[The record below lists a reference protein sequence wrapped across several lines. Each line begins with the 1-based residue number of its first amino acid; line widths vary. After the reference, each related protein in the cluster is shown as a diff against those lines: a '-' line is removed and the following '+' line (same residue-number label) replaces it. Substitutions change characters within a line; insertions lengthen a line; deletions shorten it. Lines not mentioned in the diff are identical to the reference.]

1 MNTTFIFTYL
11 HCFSQQ
17 IIIFQ
22 FSFQPSEQNI
32 QVDWSLKIRAVEHH
46 WNQTSSLKLFY
57 RSGNVFHIEFLIV
70 RSRAAFWGSHW
81 TDVTL
86 ECLVG
91 SCDSFLHA
99 PLSGMWRQRGDTIFI
114 FRAKK
119 ISDQSSV
126 YLSSKLC
133 ISVVSFISFIFVP
146 CLPSTLERESRC
158 DKACMIRSTRQQNG
172 DVGRL
177 EILQLSDLEI
187 FPQAQDS
194 F

>member
-1 MNTTFIFTYL
+1 MNTTFIFIYL

-22 FSFQPSEQNI
+22 FSFQPSQQNI
-32 QVDWSLKIRAVEHH
+32 QVDWSLKITAVEHH
-46 WNQTSSLKLFY
+46 WNQTSSLKLFH

-70 RSRAAFWGSHW
+70 RSRAAFLGSHLSLLSIW
-81 TDVTL
+81 LEVMIAFYMLHFQECGGSGATRYSYSEQRRSVT
-86 ECLVG
+86 
-91 SCDSFLHA
+91 S
-99 PLSGMWRQRGDTIFI
+99 RQST
-114 FRAKK
+114 
-119 ISDQSSV
+119 
-126 YLSSKLC
+126 
-133 ISVVSFISFIFVP
+133 SVVSFISFIFVP

>member
-1 MNTTFIFTYL
+1 MSYPEARRPLPPHTRGEYYIYIHLFISFQPTV
-11 HCFSQQ
+11 
-17 IIIFQ
+17 IFQ

-70 RSRAAFWGSHW
+70 RICSFLRL
-81 TDVTL
+81 TL
-86 ECLVG
+86 YLVWKWFYY
-91 SCDSFLHA
+91 DSILHA
-99 PLSGMWRQRGDTIFI
+99 PLSGMRRQRGDTIFI

-133 ISVVSFISFIFVP
+133 ISVISFISFIVVP

-158 DKACMIRSTRQQNG
+158 DKACMIRS
-172 DVGRL
+172 
-177 EILQLSDLEI
+177 
-187 FPQAQDS
+187 
-194 F
+194 

>member
-1 MNTTFIFTYL
+1 MSYPEARRPLPPHTRGEYYIYIHLFISFQSTV
-11 HCFSQQ
+11 
-17 IIIFQ
+17 IFQ
-22 FSFQPSEQNI
+22 FSFQQSEQNI

-57 RSGNVFHIEFLIV
+57 RSGNVFHIEFIIV
-70 RSRAAFWGSHW
+70 RSRTAFWGSHW

-86 ECLVG
+86 EYLVR
-91 SCDSFLHA
+91 SYDSFLHA
-99 PLSGMWRQRGDTIFI
+99 PLSGMRRQRGDTIFI

-133 ISVVSFISFIFVP
+133 ISVISFISFIVVP

-158 DKACMIRSTRQQNG
+158 DKACMIRS
-172 DVGRL
+172 
-177 EILQLSDLEI
+177 
-187 FPQAQDS
+187 
-194 F
+194 

>member
-1 MNTTFIFTYL
+1 MSYPEARRPLPPHTRGEYYIYIHLFISFQSTV
-11 HCFSQQ
+11 
-17 IIIFQ
+17 IFQ

-46 WNQTSSLKLFY
+46 WNQTSSLKLFH
-57 RSGNVFHIEFLIV
+57 RSGNVFHIEFIIV
-70 RSRAAFWGSHW
+70 RSRTAFWGSHW

-86 ECLVG
+86 EYLVR
-91 SCDSFLHA
+91 SYDSFLHA
-99 PLSGMWRQRGDTIFI
+99 PLSGMRRQRGDTIFI

-133 ISVVSFISFIFVP
+133 ISVISFISFIVVP

-158 DKACMIRSTRQQNG
+158 DKACMIRS
-172 DVGRL
+172 
-177 EILQLSDLEI
+177 
-187 FPQAQDS
+187 
-194 F
+194 